1 MGILSSL
8 LSGSISGILGSVG
21 DVAKVFVGSKQERDK
36 AIAEEMKALQESYK
50 AELLAPERIGYWA
63 SFVDGLNRLVRP
75 FFTFGTI
82 ALFIWAV
89 VDTVAFTQSMVALQA
104 VPDALWYLIY
114 TIVGFWFGGRL
125 LERAPTSVKPLS
137 SNQVA
142 AILLT
147 QKKLGEIDNPVPA
160 VPSPVSE
167 VVVPVIEEPI
177 AVTPK
182 PHVIKK
188 RGDVRDSR

>member
-50 AELLAPERIGYWA
+50 AELLTPERIGYWA